1 MARKFIIS
9 KRNTSHLTKDKI
21 YEVMDTDANDV
32 NTNINYYHI
41 KSDQGNIIKTS
52 ILNFYSLY
60 EQREVLL
67 KFIMDL

>member
-1 MARKFIIS
+1 
-9 KRNTSHLTKDKI
+9 
-21 YEVMDTDANDV
+21 MDTDANDV